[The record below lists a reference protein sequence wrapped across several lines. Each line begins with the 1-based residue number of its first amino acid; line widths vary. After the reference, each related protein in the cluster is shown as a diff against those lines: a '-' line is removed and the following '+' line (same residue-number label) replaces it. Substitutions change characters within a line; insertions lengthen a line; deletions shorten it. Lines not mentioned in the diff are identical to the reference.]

1 MKKRG
6 TKLSASILTLLLI
19 SLATVAYPQYISQIL
34 FPRHQNPTALSEEL
48 PGVGGLTALFNLYSV
63 ALRDLNIENASVLL
77 KEIDSIYI
85 PEELRFIIDRFSEL
99 SREFISRINN
109 AEANIEQA
117 ENSLRENRVSI
128 AQTHLSQAR
137 GNLTEAKYIY
147 TNYISDALSRL
158 REIGLPPAGIRDL
171 DAGYIDTLRILEER
185 ISAIAKAISDLIDKP
200 LETFLEINASPKE
213 VEAGSYI
220 YVWGYLKDENG
231 DPLDGRA
238 VTIYVGSRS
247 YTASTD
253 LFGFYAARVAV
264 EEYRSRIA
272 IYSEYAPVG
281 EDRGL
286 YSYSRSETIYIDVL
300 YINPNVSISLDR
312 ETYLPGDAMY
322 ISIFSDSNIYADLDL
337 EFTTIENIEVEAGKT
352 SIVEARIP
360 FSVSEGTYTARL
372 DTKPR
377 GIIAPATVEA
387 RFTVSRIEPEVFLEA
402 PPIIFAGVPARIYVF
417 SNTSGVLELE
427 HIYSPARE
435 SIYMPPGRESAV
447 EIYIPIYSIDDAVN
461 ISYRFAPE
469 SPIYREVSGSQ
480 AVRVIN
486 PLIAGAVIS
495 LAGFIAYRASR
506 SISARRPRQGKHP
519 EAIEAEVS
527 DLYASARSIDASEI
541 EKRSP
546 REIFISLLQILKI
559 ITGLGIRSSETL
571 REYYRRI
578 SPRLGGLRS
587 TIHQF
592 FTTYEAIIYGR
603 GDLYSSLLRRLREI
617 YAKIMKVNRVG

>member
-6 TKLSASILTLLLI
+6 AWLSASILTILLI
-19 SLATVAYPQYISQIL
+19 SLAAVAFPQYIPQIL
-34 FPRHQNPTALSEEL
+34 FPRHQNPMAVSEEA
-48 PGVGGLTALFNLYSV
+48 PGVGGLTALFNLYST
-63 ALRDLNIENASVLL
+63 ALRDLNIENASGVLE
-77 KEIDSIYI
+77 EIDSIYI
-85 PEELRFIIDRFSEL
+85 PEDLRFIVERFSEL
-99 SREFISRINN
+99 SREFISKINQ

-117 ENSLRENRVSI
+117 ETSLRENRVSI
-128 AQTHLSQAR
+128 AQSYLNQAR

-171 DAGYIDTLRILEER
+171 DAGYIDALRILEER
-185 ISAIAKAISDLIDKP
+185 ISSIAKAISDLIDKP

-231 DPLDGRA
+231 DPLDGRVVA
-238 VTIYVGSRS
+238 IYVGSRS

-253 LFGFYAARVAV
+253 IVGFYAARVAV
-264 EEYRSRIA
+264 EEYRSRIP
-272 IYSEYAPVG
+272 IYSEYVPVG

-300 YINPNVSISLDR
+300 YITPNISISLDK
-312 ETYLPGDAMY
+312 ETYLPGDTMY
-322 ISIFSDSNIYADLDL
+322 ISIFSDSNLRADLDL
-337 EFTTIENIEVEAGKT
+337 GFATIENIEVEAGKT
-352 SIVEARIP
+352 STVEARIP
-360 FSVSEGTYTARL
+360 VSVPEGTYTARL

-387 RFTVSRIEPEVFLEA
+387 RFAVTRIEPEVFLDA
-402 PPIIFAGVPARIYVF
+402 PPIIVAGVPARIYVF

-427 HIYSPARE
+427 HRYSPARE
-435 SIYMPPGRESAV
+435 SIYIPPNRGSAV
-447 EIYIPIYSIDDAVN
+447 DIYIPIYSIDDAVN
-461 ISYRFAPE
+461 ISYRFTPE
-469 SPIYREVSGSQ
+469 SPIYREVGGTK
-480 AVRVIN
+480 AIRVIN

-495 LAGFIAYRASR
+495 LAAFIAYRASR
-506 SISARRPRQGKHP
+506 SISVRGARQGKHP
-519 EAIEAEVS
+519 EAVEAGGA
-527 DLYASARSIDASEI
+527 DMYASARSIDVSEI
-541 EKRSP
+541 ERRSP
-546 REIFISLLQILKI
+546 REIFISLLHILKI
-559 ITGLGIRSSETL
+559 ITGLGIRGSETL

-587 TIHQF
+587 AIHQF
-592 FTTYEAIIYGR
+592 FTTYEAIVYGR

-617 YAKIMKVNRVG
+617 YARVLKVHRVG